1 MVSPYDLLKNFRKSP
16 KIIDMDSLKS
26 FLAEFFKGY
35 RVKVYLFG
43 SYAKGNFTGQSDIDI
58 AIESQE
64 DIAEMIT
71 ILRYTLEESNLP
83 QKVDVIY
90 LNEFPEFKRIVEK
103 EGKLWIF

>member
-1 MVSPYDLLKNFRKSP
+1 
-16 KIIDMDSLKS
+16 MDSLKS